1 MNVSQPDTP
10 TTPSPWLTLKEAQFY
25 MRCGRRSVLDAVSS
39 GALRH
44 IRLNR
49 RRELRFKAEWLDRF
63 LEGLGDGR
71 G

>member
-1 MNVSQPDTP
+1 MSNEQPDTP
-10 TTPSPWLTLKEAQFY
+10 TAASPWLTLREAQAY
-25 MRCGRRSVLDAVSS
+25 ARCGRRSIIDAVNS